1 MVTIGCSLRNFA
13 TISPLRLAAFMRRDS
28 VSSERPSIQHECGSS
43 WVPIA
48 ERSIRI
54 GFINSFDPS
63 AAPAMRSEWP
73 PTYFV
78 SE

>member
-1 MVTIGCSLRNFA
+1 M
-13 TISPLRLAAFMRRDS
+13 ISPLRLAFSIRRVR

-48 ERSIRI
+48 ERSSRT
-54 GFINSFDPS
+54 GFIRADDPS